1 MASVTVERAVR
12 HVLVHHQRLTPPE
25 TRHARPL
32 AGGLFP
38 LLVCVRH
45 RRGGL
50 AISCGWLAAVIA
62 ARVRQ
67 STADA
72 NCWSNPQ
79 SADWPNGAP
88 CSPPATQSFRHPRHG
103 VGSGGSDL
111 GYRQLGH
118 PQGYSPTRL
127 ASSLI
132 VMP

>member
-62 ARVRQ
+62 
-67 STADA
+67 
-72 NCWSNPQ
+72 
-79 SADWPNGAP
+79 
-88 CSPPATQSFRHPRHG
+88 
-103 VGSGGSDL
+103 
-111 GYRQLGH
+111 
-118 PQGYSPTRL
+118 PQG
-127 ASSLI
+127 ASLDGGRELLVESAAS
-132 VMP
+132 